1 MCLFDFF
8 RKSRVFSVK
17 RKNVRVKGAT
27 KKLDQRLLRFA
38 AFNIQIFG
46 DAKIADEFV
55 REKLIEIFTK
65 VRVLIP
71 LSSIVVTIFQFDII
85 VVQEIRDSNGD
96 AFPYFVGELNKKCD
110 RYDFC
115 VGHRQGRSTSKEQ
128 YGLVWNRNKLECLDS
143 FNYDDGCEK
152 KVSLSSYL

>member
-1 MCLFDFF
+1 M
-8 RKSRVFSVK
+8 K

-71 LSSIVVTIFQFDII
+71 LTSITYYHYFWTISRAWTVQNKKESSI
-85 VVQEIRDSNGD
+85 
-96 AFPYFVGELNKKCD
+96 PL
-110 RYDFC
+110 
-115 VGHRQGRSTSKEQ
+115 
-128 YGLVWNRNKLECLDS
+128 
-143 FNYDDGCEK
+143 
-152 KVSLSSYL
+152 KV